1 MNWGETDK
9 CDAEGKV
16 WKRKKEAQPQS
27 VRPGLQV
34 FSPAGT

>member
-1 MNWGETDK
+1 MDWGETGG
-9 CDAEGKV
+9 CAAAGQAWE
-16 WKRKKEAQPQS
+16 WKKEAQPQP